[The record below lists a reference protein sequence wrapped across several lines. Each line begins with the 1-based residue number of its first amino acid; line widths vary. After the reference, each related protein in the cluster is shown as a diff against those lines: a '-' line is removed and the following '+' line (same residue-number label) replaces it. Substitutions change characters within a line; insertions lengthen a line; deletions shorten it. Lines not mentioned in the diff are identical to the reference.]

1 MGKSNVG
8 DAASS
13 FPVSDIR
20 SPLSPGETP
29 RAKIVFVGHV
39 DHGKST
45 LIGRILTE
53 TGSLP
58 DGKIESLR
66 KACAAQGQP
75 FEYAFVLD
83 ALSEE
88 QEQNIT
94 IDTTQIQFRSA
105 RRDYVIIDAPGH
117 QEFLKN
123 MITGAANADAAVVV
137 IAADEGVREQSRRH
151 GQLLSLL
158 GIYEVIVAVNKMDLA
173 AFAEDRFRQIE
184 REYAAFLQDLGLT
197 ARAFIP
203 LSASSGE
210 NVTTDGGSAMPWF
223 SGTNLL
229 EALDK
234 LDVVSSAAELPLRF
248 PIQDV
253 YRVDK
258 RRIFAG
264 RVESGTIRIGDEL
277 VFSPHNKT
285 ARVATIERWAAAAT
299 EFACAGES
307 IGVTLSDHIFIERGH
322 IASHQTNAP
331 VESNR
336 VHAKVFWIGREP
348 LVASARYRLKLVTQD
363 VECQVVAVANV
374 IDAATLDSAPAERS
388 ELRTNEVGE
397 VTLQTRAPLV
407 FDNHDRIP
415 SLGRFVLA
423 DGCHLVGGG
432 IISGAVYTIR
442 KQIKSE
448 NIFWSESDITAA
460 RRAARN
466 GHRGAVVWLT
476 GLSGAGKST
485 IAGALEKEL
494 FQRSMHTYVLDG
506 DNLRH
511 GLNSNLGFAPED
523 RAENIRRVSEV
534 AKLMADAGTVV
545 ITSFI
550 SPYRIDRRLARE
562 IALQAGVEFVEIFV
576 NAPLAVCEERD
587 PKGLYEK
594 ARSGQL
600 KGFTGIDAPYEPPED
615 PEIVVHT
622 HKQSPQESVG
632 QILDEILPRLRLK

>member
-1 MGKSNVG
+1 MKPEIGSR
-8 DAASS
+8 
-13 FPVSDIR
+13 R
-20 SPLSPGETP
+20 SESP
-29 RAKIVFVGHV
+29 RLKIVFVGHV

-58 DGKIESLR
+58 DGKIESLQ
-66 KACAAQGQP
+66 KACASQGRP

-123 MITGAANADAAVVV
+123 MITGAASADAAVVV

-158 GIYEVIVAVNKMDLA
+158 GIHEVIVAVNKMDLA
-173 AFAEDRFRQIE
+173 EFSEERFRQIE
-184 REYAAFLQDLGLT
+184 KDYSAFLQDHLGLA

-203 LSASSGE
+203 LAASSGE
-210 NVTTDGGSAMPWF
+210 NVTAGGGGAMPWF
-223 SGTNLL
+223 RGTNLL
-229 EALDK
+229 AALDQ
-234 LDVVSSAAELPLRF
+234 LDDAGSAADLPLRF

-253 YRVDK
+253 YRMEN

-264 RVESGTIRIGDEL
+264 RIESGTLRVGDQL
-277 VFSPHNKT
+277 LFSPHHKT
-285 ARVATIERWAAAAT
+285 ARVASIERWPAASAAS
-299 EFACAGES
+299 AGAGES
-307 IGVTLSDHIFIERGH
+307 IGITLSDHIFIERGH
-322 IASHQTNAP
+322 IASHETDAP

-336 VHAKVFWIGREP
+336 VRAKVFWIGREP
-348 LVASARYRLKLVTQD
+348 LLAGARYRLKLVTQD

-374 IDAATLDSAPAERS
+374 IDAATLDSAPAGRS

-397 VTLQTRAPLV
+397 LTLQTRAPLV
-407 FDNHDRIP
+407 FDNHDRVP

-423 DGCHLVGGG
+423 DAGRIVGGG
-432 IISGAVYTIR
+432 IISGAVYTTR

-448 NIFWSESDITAA
+448 NIFWSESDITAG

-494 FQRSMHTYVLDG
+494 FQRSMQTYVLDG

-562 IALQAGVEFVEIFV
+562 IALQAGAEFVEIFV

-594 ARSGQL
+594 ARAGQL
-600 KGFTGIDAPYEPPED
+600 KGFTGIDAPYEAPED

-622 HKQSPQESVG
+622 HQQSPQESVD
-632 QILDEILPRLRLK
+632 QILEELLPRLRLK

>member
-1 MGKSNVG
+1 VKPETA
-8 DAASS
+8 D
-13 FPVSDIR
+13 
-20 SPLSPGETP
+20 ETP
-29 RAKIVFVGHV
+29 RVKIVFVGHV

-58 DGKIESLR
+58 EGKVESLQ

-105 RRDYVIIDAPGH
+105 RRAYVIIDAPGH

-151 GQLLSLL
+151 GRLLSLL
-158 GIYEVIVAVNKMDLA
+158 GLREVIVAVNKMDVA

-184 REYAAFLQDLGLT
+184 SEYAAFLRDLGLT
-197 ARAFIP
+197 AHAFIP

-210 NVTTDGGSAMPWF
+210 NVTTTAGSAMPWF
-223 SGTNLL
+223 KGTNLL
-229 EALDK
+229 EELDK
-234 LDVVSSAAELPLRF
+234 LETARSTRELPLRF

-253 YRVDK
+253 YRIDK

-264 RVESGTIRIGDEL
+264 RIESGTIRIGDQL

-285 ARVATIERWAAAAT
+285 ARVATIERWPAAAT
-299 EFACAGES
+299 ESAEAGES
-307 IGVTLSDHIFIERGH
+307 IGITLSDHIFIERGH
-322 IASHQTNAP
+322 IASHETDAP
-331 VESNR
+331 AESNR
-336 VHAKVFWIGREP
+336 LHARIFWIGRDP
-348 LVASARYRLKLVTQD
+348 LVVDARYRLKLVTQD
-363 VECQVVAVANV
+363 VECQVVAIANV
-374 IDAATLDSAPAERS
+374 IDAATLDSVPVERP

-397 VTLQTRAPLV
+397 VILQTRGPLV
-407 FDNHDRIP
+407 FDDHERIP

-423 DGCHLVGGG
+423 DAGHLVGGG

-460 RRAARN
+460 RRAARH

-485 IAGALEKEL
+485 IAGAIEKEL

-511 GLNSNLGFAPED
+511 GLNSNLGFSPED

-550 SPYRIDRRLARE
+550 SPYRIDRQRARE

-594 ARSGQL
+594 ARAGQL
-600 KGFTGIDAPYEPPED
+600 KGFTGIDAPYEPPEN

-622 HKQSPQESVG
+622 HEQSPQESVG
-632 QILDEILPRLRLK
+632 LILDELLPRLRLK

>member
-1 MGKSNVG
+1 MR
-8 DAASS
+8 A
-13 FPVSDIR
+13 
-20 SPLSPGETP
+20 ETQ
-29 RAKIVFVGHV
+29 RLRIVFVGHV

-45 LIGRILTE
+45 LIGRILVE
-53 TGSLP
+53 TNSLP
-58 DGKIESLR
+58 EGKVEGLR
-66 KACAAQGQP
+66 KTCLAQRRP

-94 IDTTQIQFRSA
+94 IDTTQIQFRSG

-158 GIYEVIVAVNKMDLA
+158 GVKQVMVAVNKMDLV
-173 AFAEDRFRQIE
+173 AFSEAKFRQIE
-184 REYAAFLQDLGLT
+184 KEYTAYLQGLGITERAIIPISAA
-197 ARAFIP
+197 
-203 LSASSGE
+203 SGE
-210 NVTTDGGSAMPWF
+210 NLTNNSGGAMPWF
-223 SGTNLL
+223 KGDNLL
-229 EALDK
+229 EALDN
-234 LDVVSSAAELPLRF
+234 LEGPASGGDLPLRF

-253 YRVDK
+253 YRVAN
-258 RRIFAG
+258 RRVFAG
-264 RVESGTIRIGDEL
+264 RIESGTLQVGDQL
-277 VFSPHNKT
+277 VFSPHNKS
-285 ARVATIERWAAAAT
+285 ARVATIERWGTAST
-299 EFACAGES
+299 ERAHAGES

-322 IASHQTNAP
+322 IASHETDGP

-336 VHAKVFWIGREP
+336 LHAKMFWIGREP
-348 LVASARYRLKLVTQD
+348 LRAGNRYRLKLVTQE
-363 VECQVVAVANV
+363 VECQVVSVTNV
-374 IDAATLDSAPAERS
+374 FDAATLHSAEERS
-388 ELRTNEVGE
+388 ELRTNEVAE

-407 FDNHDRIP
+407 FDNHDRVP
-415 SLGRFVLA
+415 NLGRLVLVE
-423 DGCHLVGGG
+423 GRNLVGGG
-432 IISGAVYTIR
+432 IISGAVYTSR

-448 NIFWSESDITAA
+448 NIFWSESEITAA
-460 RRAARN
+460 RRASRN

-485 IAGALEKEL
+485 IARALESEL
-494 FQRSMHTYVLDG
+494 FQRAMNTYVLDG

-562 IALQAGVEFVEIFV
+562 IALQAGAEFVEIFV

-587 PKGLYEK
+587 PKGLYQK
-594 ARSGQL
+594 ARAGQL
-600 KGFTGIDAPYEPPED
+600 KGFTGVDAPYEAPED

-622 HKQSPQESVG
+622 DQQTAAESVDL
-632 QILDEILPRLRLK
+632 ILGELLPRLRLK

>member
-1 MGKSNVG
+1 MLGVAVVTE
-8 DAASS
+8 AAR
-13 FPVSDIR
+13 V
-20 SPLSPGETP
+20 
-29 RAKIVFVGHV
+29 KIVFVGHV

-45 LIGRILTE
+45 LIGRILVE
-53 TGSLP
+53 TNSLP
-58 DGKIESLR
+58 EGKVEAIR
-66 KACAAQGQP
+66 KACLAERRT

-94 IDTTQIQFRSA
+94 IDTTQIQFRSP

-117 QEFLKN
+117 QEFIKN

-151 GQLLSLL
+151 GQLLQLL
-158 GIYEVIVAVNKMDLA
+158 GMRQVIVAVNKMDLTG
-173 AFAEDRFRQIE
+173 FSEEQFRKIE
-184 REYAAFLQDLGLT
+184 KEYAAFLLSLGIT

-203 LSASSGE
+203 ISARSGE
-210 NVTTDGGSAMPWF
+210 NVVNDRNGVMPWF
-223 SGTNLL
+223 KGDNLL
-229 EALDK
+229 AALDQ
-234 LDVVSSAAELPLRF
+234 LGGPGSSDELPLRF

-253 YRVDK
+253 YRIEN
-258 RRIFAG
+258 RRVFAG
-264 RVESGTIRIGDEL
+264 RIEAGTLKVGDQL

-285 ARVATIERWAAAAT
+285 ARVATIERWGTTPTQLAR
-299 EFACAGES
+299 AGDS
-307 IGVTLSDHIFIERGH
+307 IGITLSDHIFIERGN
-322 IASHQTNAP
+322 IASHETDAP

-336 VHAKVFWIGREP
+336 VRAKVFWIGREP
-348 LVASARYRLKLVTQD
+348 LRVDARYRLKLVTQD
-363 VECQVVAVANV
+363 IECQVVAVAKV
-374 IDAATLDSAPAERS
+374 IDAATLDVTAIEQS
-388 ELRTNEVGE
+388 ELKANEVAE

-415 SLGRFVLA
+415 SLGRLVLV
-423 DGCHLVGGG
+423 DGRDLVGGG
-432 IISGAVYTIR
+432 IIFGAVYTSR

-448 NIFWSESDITAA
+448 NIFWSESEITAA
-460 RRAARN
+460 RRASRN

-485 IAGALEKEL
+485 IARALENEL
-494 FQRSMHTYVLDG
+494 FQRAMNTYVLDG

-562 IALQAGVEFVEIFV
+562 IALQAGAEFVEIFV

-587 PKGLYEK
+587 PKGLYQK
-594 ARSGQL
+594 ARAGQL

-622 HKQSPQESVG
+622 HEQSVTESVDR
-632 QILDEILPRLRLK
+632 ILTDLLPRLRLK

>member
-1 MGKSNVG
+1 MS
-8 DAASS
+8 ASDPPS
-13 FPVSDIR
+13 FPVSGSR
-20 SPLSPGETP
+20 SPVSGVRRL
-29 RAKIVFVGHV
+29 KIVFVGHV

-66 KACAAQGQP
+66 RACAAQGQP

-94 IDTTQIQFRSA
+94 IDTTQIQFRSTQ
-105 RRDYVIIDAPGH
+105 RDYVIIDAPGH

-123 MITGAANADAAVVV
+123 MITGAASADAAVVV

-158 GIYEVIVAVNKMDLA
+158 GVREVIVAVNKMDLTN
-173 AFAEDRFRQIE
+173 FSEERFRQVE
-184 REYAAFLQDLGLT
+184 KDYAAFLQNLGLT

-210 NVTTDGGSAMPWF
+210 NVTIEASGAMPWF

-229 EALDK
+229 AALDQ
-234 LDVVSSAAELPLRF
+234 LDSASSVADLPLRF

-253 YRVDK
+253 YRMEN

-264 RVESGTIRIGDEL
+264 RIESGTLRVGDQL
-277 VFSPHNKT
+277 LFSPHHKT
-285 ARVATIERWAAAAT
+285 AGVATIERWPLTASMESAG
-299 EFACAGES
+299 AGES
-307 IGVTLSDHIFIERGH
+307 IGITLSDQIFIERGH
-322 IASHQTNAP
+322 IASHETDAP

-336 VHAKVFWIGREP
+336 VRAKVFWIGREP
-348 LVASARYRLKLVTQD
+348 LLAGARYRLKLVTQD
-363 VECQVVAVANV
+363 VECEVVAVANV
-374 IDAATLDSAPAERS
+374 IDAATLDSAPTGRS

-397 VTLQTRAPLV
+397 LTLQTRAALV

-423 DGCHLVGGG
+423 EGGHIVGGG
-432 IISGAVYTIR
+432 IISGAVYTGR

-448 NIFWSESDITAA
+448 NIFWSESDITAG

-494 FQRSMHTYVLDG
+494 FQRSMQTYVLDG

-550 SPYRIDRRLARE
+550 SPYRNDRRLARG
-562 IALQAGVEFVEIFV
+562 IALQAGAEFVEIFV

-587 PKGLYEK
+587 PKGLYGK
-594 ARSGQL
+594 ARAGQL
-600 KGFTGIDAPYEPPED
+600 KGFTGIDAPYEAPED
-615 PEIVVHT
+615 PEIVVNT
-622 HKQSPQESVG
+622 HQQSPQESVDH
-632 QILDEILPRLRLK
+632 ILEELLPRLRLK